1 MCGGE
6 NGLRKRIVV
15 VFLSF
20 LLVAPLL
27 HCFAAAENQARLV
40 ENITVLRDCEHKEL
54 TQINLIP
61 NYIGGLSD
69 DLVSAIVLEGKDI
82 VYIGG
87 STSST
92 NFPIVN
98 GYQDANAGY
107 HDCFIIKMNIT
118 SHTIIY
124 STYIGGNQS
133 DVLLDIAIDD
143 SGNVYGTGTTESA
156 DFPTTNPYQGN
167 LTPNDW
173 FGDAFIFK
181 LNSVGDELLYSTYY
195 GEYVQVETFN
205 SIDVDN
211 DGNAYVGGKIAGGAI
226 EKHNITE
233 FDQTRELD
241 EGYLLKFN
249 STGNGIVYSTYAG
262 GSDYDEITSVT
273 VDDSGNAY
281 VAGWTSSDDFP
292 GLNGYD
298 ESHNGLKDCF
308 ITKVNSTG
316 TGVIY
321 STYVGGSGIDAL
333 ASMSVD
339 DDGIAYATGYTS
351 SSNFPL
357 QNAYSDSLN
366 GFMDCFVFKLSQNG
380 QSILFSSYIGGSDVD
395 YGVGVVYD
403 SSGAAYITGYTESND
418 FPLVS
423 AFDTSFS
430 GLTESF
436 VSKFN
441 TTTNALEYSSYLG
454 GSGEDEGKCITVD
467 PEGNIVVAGN
477 TKSEDFPIIDETHN
491 GGFDCFVIIVPT
503 QMPIEPFP
511 PVLVLVVG
519 TGIGVVLIILA
530 VGWLRK
536 R

>member
-1 MCGGE
+1 M
-6 NGLRKRIVV
+6 RKRIVV

-27 HCFAAAENQARLV
+27 HCFAAAENQARLE
-40 ENITVLRDCEHKEL
+40 ENTTVLRDCEHKEL

-118 SHTIIY
+118 SHSIIY

-143 SGNVYGTGTTESA
+143 AGNVYGTGTTESA

-181 LNSVGDELLYSTYY
+181 LNSIGDELLYSTYY
-195 GEYVQVETFN
+195 GEYLQTETFN

-211 DGNAYVGGKIAGGAI
+211 DGNAYVGGKITGGAI
-226 EKHNITE
+226 EKHNITG

-292 GLNGYD
+292 ELNGYD
-298 ESHNGLKDCF
+298 ESFNGQRDCF
-308 ITKVNSTG
+308 VVKVNSTG
-316 TGVIY
+316 TGVLY
-321 STYVGGSGIDAL
+321 STYVGGSGIDEL
-333 ASMSVD
+333 NSISVD
-339 DDGIAYATGYTS
+339 DDGIVYATGLTA
-351 SSNFPL
+351 SSNFPT

-366 GFMDCFVFKLSQNG
+366 GFKDCFVFKLSQNG
-380 QSILFSSYIGGSDVD
+380 QSILYSSYIGGSDTED
-395 YGVGVVYD
+395 GTAIIHD
-403 SSGAAYITGYTESND
+403 SAGAAYITGYTESND
-418 FPLVS
+418 FPLVD
-423 AFDTSFS
+423 AYDATFS
-430 GLTESF
+430 GAGEAF

-454 GSGEDEGKCITVD
+454 GSGEDEGKCIAVD

-477 TKSEDFPIIDETHN
+477 TKSEDFPTIDETHN
-491 GGFDCFVIIVPT
+491 GGFDCFVIIVPS
-503 QMPIEPFP
+503 QMIDEFP
-511 PVLVLVVG
+511 WFLVFVVG